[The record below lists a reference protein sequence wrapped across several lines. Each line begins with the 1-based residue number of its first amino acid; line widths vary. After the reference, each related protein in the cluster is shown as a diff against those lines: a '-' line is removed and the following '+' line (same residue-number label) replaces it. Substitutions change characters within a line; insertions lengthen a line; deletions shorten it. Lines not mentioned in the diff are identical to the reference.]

1 MYNFNGK
8 TELKE
13 FLTISIICLL
23 LINISLVSAYIMVKY
38 GTITLSPGEK
48 YTINIPFFGPSKS
61 PVICGKAQKTSGDVL
76 QGVNVSVYYNSD
88 LVNKSITN
96 SKGEYCIYLPE
107 ITSKKTYDIFIEYNN
122 QTTTEDFIQLAS
134 NDYTLDFDNN
144 LLFSKLSNKYAI
156 LKGSIINKDAKI
168 ENGRFEINLQYY
180 PINSSE
186 RFEVFD
192 YQKYFVNIDPQGT
205 YDTPN
210 SELNVS
216 WQIPSDAK
224 TGRYK
229 FYVKTSFNAK
239 ERTANVYFNVTE

>member
-1 MYNFNGK
+1 MYSFNGK

-76 QGVNVSVYYNSD
+76 SGVNVSVYYNSG
-88 LVNKSITN
+88 LINKSITN

-107 ITSKKTYDIFIEYNN
+107 ITSNKKYDIFIEYNN
-122 QTTTEDFIQLAS
+122 QTNTGDFIQLAS
-134 NDYTLDFDNN
+134 NDYTLDFDND
-144 LLFSKLSNKYAI
+144 LLFSKSSDKYVI
-156 LKGSIINKDAKI
+156 LKGLIVNKDAKI

-180 PINSSE
+180 PTNSTE
-186 RFEVFD
+186 RFEIFD
-192 YQKYFVNIDPQGT
+192 YQKYAVNINPQET
-205 YDTPN
+205 YNIPN
-210 SELNVS
+210 NEFNVS
-216 WQIPSDAK
+216 WQIPNDTK

-229 FYVKTSFNAK
+229 FYIKTSFNAK
-239 ERTANVYFNVTE
+239 ERVSNVYFNVTE

>member
-13 FLTISIICLL
+13 FLIISIICLL

-48 YTINIPFFGPSKS
+48 YTINIPFFGASKS
-61 PVICGKAQKTSGDVL
+61 PVICGKAETTSGEFL

-122 QTTTEDFIQLAS
+122 QTSTGDFIQLAS

-180 PINSSE
+180 ENSTWKE
-186 RFEVFD
+186 IFD

-224 TGRYK
+224 IGRYK
-229 FYVKTSFNAK
+229 FYIKPSFNAREK
-239 ERTANVYFNVTE
+239 TAVNVYFNVTE